1 MIMIR
6 FKVLLIVRLQTAMV
20 KNVKLIVLE
29 RTQ

>member
-1 MIMIR
+1 MIR

-29 RTQ
+29 RNQ